1 MPLKFQRDKQD
12 LMAKILLD
20 TLKGK
25 PCERVP
31 FWFMRQAGRY
41 LPEYRKVRATVPS
54 FMEFCYDPTKATEV
68 TLQPIR
74 RYGMDGAILFADIL
88 VVPDGLG
95 QKVWFEQ
102 GFGPRLE
109 PVVDE
114 AGFANLSL
122 AGFHGKVGNVYETV
136 KRLRADL
143 PDDVTLIGFAGA
155 PWTVATYMI
164 GGQGSK
170 DHAAARQLGYGN
182 PELFGKILDMLVDAT
197 AEYLCAQIES
207 GADVVQIFDSW
218 SAALPEPM
226 FKAWVI
232 APTKAIVEKVR
243 TKHAETPIIAFP
255 RLAGAMLKRYVE
267 ETGVDGVSLDTGVP
281 LAWAASEVSPNVCL
295 QGNLDPHLVVSGG
308 KLMTDETLRI
318 LEALK
323 GRAHIF
329 NLGHGFVPETP
340 PEHVALLSETIKNFR
355 R

>member
-1 MPLKFQRDKQD
+1 
-12 LMAKILLD
+12 MAKLLLE
-20 TLKGK
+20 TLKGNPSDK
-25 PCERVP
+25 VP

-41 LPEYRKVRATVPS
+41 LPEYREIRASQPS
-54 FMEFCYDPTKATEV
+54 FMDFCYNPEMAAEV

-95 QKVWFEQ
+95 QKVWFEK
-102 GFGPRLE
+102 GFGPKLE
-109 PVVDE
+109 PVTDE
-114 AGFANLSL
+114 ASFANLSL
-122 AGFHGKVGNVYETV
+122 ANFHDKVGNVYETV
-136 KRLRADL
+136 KRLRGSL
-143 PDDVTLIGFAGA
+143 PENVTLIGFAGA

-164 GGQGSK
+164 GGEGSK

-182 PELFGKILDMLVDAT
+182 PHLFGKILDILVDAT
-197 AEYLCAQIES
+197 VDYLCAQIEA

-226 FKAWVI
+226 FDAWVI
-232 APTKAIVEKVR
+232 EPTKAIVEKIR
-243 TKHAETPIIAFP
+243 ARHADTPIIGFP
-255 RLAGAMLKRYVE
+255 RLAGAKLADYVTA
-267 ETGVDGVSLDTGVP
+267 TGVDGVSLDTGVP
-281 LAWAASEVSPNVCL
+281 LSWAAREIDNDICL
-295 QGNLDPHLVVSGG
+295 QGNMDPHLVVSGG
-308 KLMTDETLRI
+308 KSMVDEALRI

-340 PEHVALLSETIKNFR
+340 PENVALLAETIKNFR